1 MWGVYEFRNQLAIMI
16 ATAIEQ
22 YGDCVLP
29 EGRRKEYEEMHENA
43 LRMLLEFRLPSESFP
58 FVTTMKKKQLVDAL
72 EASICIPMCAIAQR
86 WVDMEEDDLED
97 RPHSDHPYRL
107 DVLYGLTKAGKCLD
121 ALYLDLELGDC
132 RGEWGRAKEALRFL
146 HKKAESNANL
156 VSRPQRDISAEDLEC
171 AEGTPDSEKPF
182 VIQSHLFTH
191 RMLPEGF
198 NSHTVHRFRDFPNGS
213 MRFYKS
219 QEVE

>member
-22 YGDCVLP
+22 YGDCILP
-29 EGRRKEYEEMHENA
+29 EGRRKEYEAMGADA

-72 EASICIPMCAIAQR
+72 EASICIPMCAIAP
-86 WVDMEEDDLED
+86 WWLK
-97 RPHSDHPYRL
+97 YRGG
-107 DVLYGLTKAGKCLD
+107 GLGDPTIYPCVT
-121 ALYLDLELGDC
+121 ALYKDLDLDEKETDVGRASYMVEKIQELGN
-132 RGEWGRAKEALRFL
+132 RYPAMISQA
-146 HKKAESNANL
+146 
-156 VSRPQRDISAEDLEC
+156 QRDISAEDLEC

-219 QEVE
+219 QEMQ